1 MDRTN
6 DVDSF
11 SENLARVRLR
21 GKDGYID
28 RTGRFVIPPRFEG
41 AGRFSNGRARIWS
54 DLRVGYIDKTGRIV
68 VPPQYQEAFD
78 FSEDRAAVLICPK
91 KGCTYAE
98 EAVTPESDG
107 RWGFI
112 DTTGKLVIP
121 AQYLKVESFAEGLA
135 AVKTEHFEGH
145 YINQAGEVVIIT
157 SFDHDSFFHG
167 LAIVGGS
174 DYRSFI
180 DKTGKPVIPPMQNL
194 QSW

>member
-1 MDRTN
+1 M
-6 DVDSF
+6 
-11 SENLARVRLR
+11 
-21 GKDGYID
+21 
-28 RTGRFVIPPRFEG
+28 
-41 AGRFSNGRARIWS
+41 
-54 DLRVGYIDKTGRIV
+54 
-68 VPPQYQEAFD
+68 
-78 FSEDRAAVLICPK
+78 
-91 KGCTYAE
+91 
-98 EAVTPESDG
+98 
-107 RWGFI
+107 
-112 DTTGKLVIP
+112 IP

-174 DYRSFI
+174 DYRSLI